1 MNSFLLLIIAVPIAE
16 IFILIKIGTK
26 IGAINTIL
34 LIFLTAFTGVYFAKQ
49 QGLSTLRSGLMNAY
63 QNKVP
68 IYEVVS
74 GASIA
79 LAAVLLIFPGFLTDT
94 LGFILL
100 IPLTRSLIINQF
112 VKMKKE
118 KQNNDNEIIE
128 AEVIEK
134 RMKKMSYKIIKQIY

>member
-16 IFILIKIGTK
+16 IFILIKIGAK

-63 QNKVP
+63 QNKMP

-134 RMKKMSYKIIKQIY
+134 EDKKDEL

>member
-128 AEVIEK
+128 AEVLEK
-134 RMKKMSYKIIKQIY
+134 EDKKDEL

>member
-1 MNSFLLLIIAVPIAE
+1 
-16 IFILIKIGTK
+16 
-26 IGAINTIL
+26 
-34 LIFLTAFTGVYFAKQ
+34 
-49 QGLSTLRSGLMNAY
+49 MNAY

-134 RMKKMSYKIIKQIY
+134 KDEKDEL

>member
-63 QNKVP
+63 PNKMP
-68 IYEVVS
+68 IYEFVS

-79 LAAVLLIFPGFLTDT
+79 LTAVVLIFPGFLTDT

-118 KQNNDNEIIE
+118 TQNNDNEIIE

-134 RMKKMSYKIIKQIY
+134 EDKKDEI

>member
-1 MNSFLLLIIAVPIAE
+1 MNSFLLLLIAVPIAE

-79 LAAVLLIFPGFLTDT
+79 IAAVLLIFPGFLTDT

-134 RMKKMSYKIIKQIY
+134 KDEKDEL

>member
-100 IPLTRSLIINQF
+100 IPLTRSLIINQ
-112 VKMKKE
+112 
-118 KQNNDNEIIE
+118 
-128 AEVIEK
+128 
-134 RMKKMSYKIIKQIY
+134 

>member
-16 IFILIKIGTK
+16 IFILIKIGAK

-34 LIFLTAFTGVYFAKQ
+34 LIFLTAFTGIYFAKQ

-68 IYEVVS
+68 IYEVVT

-112 VKMKKE
+112 VIMKKE
-118 KQNNDNEIIE
+118 KQNNDNVIIE

-134 RMKKMSYKIIKQIY
+134 KDEKDEL

>member
-16 IFILIKIGTK
+16 IFILIKIGAK

-34 LIFLTAFTGVYFAKQ
+34 LIFLTAFTGIYFAKQ

-100 IPLTRSLIINQF
+100 IPLTRSLIINHF

-118 KQNNDNEIIE
+118 KKNDDNEIIE

-134 RMKKMSYKIIKQIY
+134 KDEKDEL

>member
-112 VKMKKE
+112 VKMKIE

-134 RMKKMSYKIIKQIY
+134 EDKKDEL

>member
-16 IFILIKIGTK
+16 IFILIKIGAK

-34 LIFLTAFTGVYFAKQ
+34 LIFLTAFTGIYFAKQ

-134 RMKKMSYKIIKQIY
+134 KDEKDEL

>member
-16 IFILIKIGTK
+16 IFILIKIGAK

-34 LIFLTAFTGVYFAKQ
+34 LIFLTAFTGIYFAKQ

-134 RMKKMSYKIIKQIY
+134 EDKKDEL

>member
-1 MNSFLLLIIAVPIAE
+1 MNSFLLLLIAVPIAE

-134 RMKKMSYKIIKQIY
+134 KDEKDEL

>member
-118 KQNNDNEIIE
+118 KQNNYNEIIE

-134 RMKKMSYKIIKQIY
+134 EDKKDEL

>member
-16 IFILIKIGTK
+16 IFILIKIGAK

-134 RMKKMSYKIIKQIY
+134 KDEKDEL

>member
-16 IFILIKIGTK
+16 IFILIKIGAK

-34 LIFLTAFTGVYFAKQ
+34 LIFLTAFTGIYFAKQ

-68 IYEVVS
+68 IYEVIS

-134 RMKKMSYKIIKQIY
+134 KDEKDEL

>member
-16 IFILIKIGTK
+16 IFILIKIGGK

-34 LIFLTAFTGVYFAKQ
+34 LIFLTAFTGIYFAKQ

-63 QNKVP
+63 QNKMP

-134 RMKKMSYKIIKQIY
+134 KDEKDEL

>member
-26 IGAINTIL
+26 IGALNTIL

-134 RMKKMSYKIIKQIY
+134 EDKKDEL

>member
-16 IFILIKIGTK
+16 IFILIKIGAK

-63 QNKVP
+63 QNKMP

-112 VKMKKE
+112 VKH
-118 KQNNDNEIIE
+118 NIF
-128 AEVIEK
+128 
-134 RMKKMSYKIIKQIY
+134 RIYFVYTIYNKN

>member
-118 KQNNDNEIIE
+118 NKTMI
-128 AEVIEK
+128 
-134 RMKKMSYKIIKQIY
+134 MKLLKLK

>member
-1 MNSFLLLIIAVPIAE
+1 MLITSA
-16 IFILIKIGTK
+16 
-26 IGAINTIL
+26 IL
-34 LIFLTAFTGVYFAKQ
+34 LIFLTAFTGIYFAKQ

-134 RMKKMSYKIIKQIY
+134 KDEKDEL

>member
-16 IFILIKIGTK
+16 IFILIKIGGK

-34 LIFLTAFTGVYFAKQ
+34 LIFLTAFTGIYFAKQ

-134 RMKKMSYKIIKQIY
+134 KDEKDEL

>member
-34 LIFLTAFTGVYFAKQ
+34 LIFLTAFTGIYFAKQ

-134 RMKKMSYKIIKQIY
+134 EDKKDEL

>member
-34 LIFLTAFTGVYFAKQ
+34 LIFLTAFTGIYFAKQ

-134 RMKKMSYKIIKQIY
+134 KDEKDEL

>member
-63 QNKVP
+63 QNKMP

-134 RMKKMSYKIIKQIY
+134 KDEKDEL

>member
-134 RMKKMSYKIIKQIY
+134 KDEKDEL

>member
-16 IFILIKIGTK
+16 IFILIKIGAK

-63 QNKVP
+63 QNKMP

-134 RMKKMSYKIIKQIY
+134 KDEKDEL

>member
-63 QNKVP
+63 QNKAP

-134 RMKKMSYKIIKQIY
+134 EDKKDEL

>member
-16 IFILIKIGTK
+16 IFILIKIGGK

-34 LIFLTAFTGVYFAKQ
+34 LIFLTAFTGIYFAKQ

-134 RMKKMSYKIIKQIY
+134 EDKKDEL

>member
-1 MNSFLLLIIAVPIAE
+1 M
-16 IFILIKIGTK
+16 LIKIK
-26 IGAINTIL
+26 CQYMKS
-34 LIFLTAFTGVYFAKQ
+34 F
-49 QGLSTLRSGLMNAY
+49 
-63 QNKVP
+63 
-68 IYEVVS
+68 

-134 RMKKMSYKIIKQIY
+134 EDKKDEL

>member
-68 IYEVVS
+68 IYEVVT

-134 RMKKMSYKIIKQIY
+134 EDKKDEL

>member
-112 VKMKKE
+112 VKMKK
-118 KQNNDNEIIE
+118 KNKTMI
-128 AEVIEK
+128 
-134 RMKKMSYKIIKQIY
+134 MKLLKLK

>member
-1 MNSFLLLIIAVPIAE
+1 MNSFLLLIIAVPVAE
-16 IFILIKIGTK
+16 IFILIKIGAK

-34 LIFLTAFTGVYFAKQ
+34 LIFLTAFTGIYFAKQ

-68 IYEVVS
+68 IYEVIS

-128 AEVIEK
+128 AEAIEK
-134 RMKKMSYKIIKQIY
+134 KDEKDEL

>member
-16 IFILIKIGTK
+16 IFILIKIGAK

-34 LIFLTAFTGVYFAKQ
+34 LIFLTAFTGIYFAKQ

-118 KQNNDNEIIE
+118 RQNNDNEIIE

-134 RMKKMSYKIIKQIY
+134 KDEKDEL

>member
-134 RMKKMSYKIIKQIY
+134 EDKKDEL

>member
-1 MNSFLLLIIAVPIAE
+1 MNSFLLLIIAVPVAE
-16 IFILIKIGTK
+16 IFILIKIGAK

-34 LIFLTAFTGVYFAKQ
+34 LIFLTAFTGIYFAKQ

-68 IYEVVS
+68 IYEVIS

-79 LAAVLLIFPGFLTDT
+79 LAAVLLVFPGFLTDT

-134 RMKKMSYKIIKQIY
+134 KDEKDEL

>member
-16 IFILIKIGTK
+16 IFILIKIGAK

-63 QNKVP
+63 QNKMP

-118 KQNNDNEIIE
+118 KQNNDNEIIK

-134 RMKKMSYKIIKQIY
+134 KDEKDEL

>member
-63 QNKVP
+63 QNKAP

-134 RMKKMSYKIIKQIY
+134 KDEKDEL

>member
-16 IFILIKIGTK
+16 IFILIKIGGK

-34 LIFLTAFTGVYFAKQ
+34 LIFLTAFTGIYFAKQ

-68 IYEVVS
+68 IYEVIS

-134 RMKKMSYKIIKQIY
+134 KDEKDEL